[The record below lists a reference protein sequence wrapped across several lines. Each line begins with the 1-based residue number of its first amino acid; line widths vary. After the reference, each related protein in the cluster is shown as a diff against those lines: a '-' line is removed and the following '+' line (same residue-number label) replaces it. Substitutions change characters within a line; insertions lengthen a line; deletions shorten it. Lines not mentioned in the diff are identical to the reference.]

1 MKPICVIPARGG
13 SKGVPKKNI
22 RKING
27 KPLISYTIESALKS
41 KIFSHV
47 FVCTED
53 TEIAKIS
60 KKFGAEVP
68 FLRPKKLAGGSVP
81 MDDVLVDFI
90 GKIISLGYKF
100 DTFVW
105 RDFTVPFIRDEYIL
119 GSIKLTKKEKCK
131 FSNWCLQ
138 TAPQS
143 IL

>member
-53 TEIAKIS
+53 TEIAKI
-60 KKFGAEVP
+60 
-68 FLRPKKLAGGSVP
+68 
-81 MDDVLVDFI
+81 
-90 GKIISLGYKF
+90 
-100 DTFVW
+100 
-105 RDFTVPFIRDEYIL
+105 
-119 GSIKLTKKEKCK
+119 
-131 FSNWCLQ
+131 
-138 TAPQS
+138 
-143 IL
+143 